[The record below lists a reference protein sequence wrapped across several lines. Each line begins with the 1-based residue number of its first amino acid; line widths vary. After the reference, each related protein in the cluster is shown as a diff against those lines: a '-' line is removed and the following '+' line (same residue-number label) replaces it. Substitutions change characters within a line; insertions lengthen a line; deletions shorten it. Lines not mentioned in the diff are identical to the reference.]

1 MYKKFITPIYTVTIL
16 FQSFFSLL
24 TPIGLMW
31 LFAWLLN
38 TYAGVEAWIFAV
50 FILIGVFIG
59 LYSMISFIIKAS
71 RALEYLERE
80 ARKEERS
87 RSERNDNEG

>member
-1 MYKKFITPIYTVTIL
+1 MYKKFITPIYTVTII

-38 TYAGVEAWIFAV
+38 THAGVEPWIFAV
-50 FILIGVFIG
+50 FILIGVFVG
-59 LYSMISFIIKAS
+59 LYSMVSFVIRAS
-71 RALEYLERE
+71 HALELLEKQHEEKERE
-80 ARKEERS
+80 RQGG
-87 RSERNDNEG
+87 DGQ